1 MKQRQNDEGG
11 DRMSEGGLTLKKTIS
26 IIVATWIL
34 SLVTTLAVV
43 YVSPNIFPNIFPIGI
58 GDGTITTNKIADS
71 AIITTK
77 LADGTVTSAKI
88 LDGTLTAVDIA
99 DGSIITVNVA
109 DGAVATEKIADGAI
123 VTVKLADDSVTST
136 KILDGTIAAADIMD
150 GAIVTAKMANG
161 AVITGKI
168 ADDAIAT
175 IKLADGAVTS
185 AKILDGTVTTVDL
198 ATGAVTEIKI
208 AAGAVTT
215 NKIADYAVTSTKI
228 ADGAVTSTKL
238 TPYTIP
244 FASTQVH
251 FIDSTDSTL
260 AWVDIAYM
268 AVTVTLERT
277 SHLLI
282 MFSVMAYSD
291 NPAEQILIRVKV
303 DEEIVLPEQIRLTPI
318 MHEAGSHTHSM
329 SQELE
334 WPATHHHT
342 IYSSGSHAHVINYM
356 AYSYNFVQPTVGA
369 GTHTIQMQWKVTGG
383 LGYAAERTLAVIA
396 LPA

>member
-1 MKQRQNDEGG
+1 
-11 DRMSEGGLTLKKTIS
+11 MSEGGLTLKKVIP

-43 YVSPNIFPNIFPIGI
+43 YVSPSIFPSIFPIGI
-58 GDGTITTNKIADS
+58 GEGTIPTEKIADS

-77 LADGTVTSAKI
+77 LADETVTSAKI

-99 DGSIITVNVA
+99 DGSIITV
-109 DGAVATEKIADGAI
+109 
-123 VTVKLADDSVTST
+123 
-136 KILDGTIAAADIMD
+136 
-150 GAIVTAKMANG
+150 
-161 AVITGKI
+161 
-168 ADDAIAT
+168 
-175 IKLADGAVTS
+175 KLADGAVTS
-185 AKILDGTVTTVDL
+185 AKILDGTVTTADL
-198 ATGAVTEIKI
+198 ATGAITEIKI
-208 AAGAVTT
+208 AAGVVTT
-215 NKIADYAVTSTKI
+215 NKIADYAVTNPKI

-244 FASTQVH
+244 FASTQTQAIEPV
-251 FIDSTDSTL
+251 DSTTN
-260 AWVDIAYM
+260 WVDIPSTS
-268 AVTVTLERT
+268 VTVTLERT

-282 MFSVMAYSD
+282 MFSAMAYSD
-291 NPAEQILIRVKV
+291 NPAEQMLIRVKV

-329 SQELE
+329 SQELG
-334 WPATHHHT
+334 WPSTHDHT

-383 LGYAAERTLAVIA
+383 LGYVAERTLAVIA

>member
-1 MKQRQNDEGG
+1 
-11 DRMSEGGLTLKKTIS
+11 MSEGGLTLKKTIS

-215 NKIADYAVTSTKI
+215 NKIADYAVTSTK
-228 ADGAVTSTKL
+228 L

>member
-215 NKIADYAVTSTKI
+215 NKIADYAVTSTK
-228 ADGAVTSTKL
+228 L